1 MNTETMATDADTAL
15 SCQQAALLDELTT
28 HLAHV
33 QTELGMKNLTIREQD
48 ANRIV
53 KNHMLTG
60 SAMGLVP
67 LPLFDLVALGGLQ
80 YNMLEQLC
88 QHYGVEF
95 DSHKVRAALLGV
107 LGGSTPTLVFVG
119 MGSAFKFVPGIG
131 TLGGNASLTLL
142 GGAITYAVGQ
152 SFIKHFSTGGTLDDV
167 NPKKLGSFCRK
178 ELKQGKQFIQRYIQT
193 RKNAA

>member
-1 MNTETMATDADTAL
+1 MNTETMTTEAEAAL
-15 SCQQAALLDELTT
+15 SCQQSALLDELTA

-33 QTELGMKNLTIREQD
+33 QTELGMKNLAIREQD
-48 ANRIV
+48 ADRIV
-53 KNHMLTG
+53 KNYMLAG
-60 SAMGLVP
+60 SAMGLAP

-95 DSHKVRAALLGV
+95 DSHKIRAALLAV

-131 TLGGNASLTLL
+131 TLGGNACLTLL

-167 NPKKLGSFCRK
+167 NSRKLGSFCRK
-178 ELKQGKQFIQRYIQT
+178 ELNQGKQFIQRYIQT
-193 RKNAA
+193 RQNDA

>member
-1 MNTETMATDADTAL
+1 MNTETMTTEAEAVL
-15 SCQQAALLDELTT
+15 SCQQAALLDELT
-28 HLAHV
+28 AHMAHA

-48 ANRIV
+48 ADRIV
-53 KNHMLTG
+53 KNHMLSG

-95 DSHKVRAALLGV
+95 DSHKIRAALLAV

-131 TLGGNASLTLL
+131 TLGGNASLSLL

-152 SFIKHFSTGGTLDDV
+152 SFIKHFSIGGTLDDV
-167 NPKKLGSFCRK
+167 NTRKLASFCRK
-178 ELKQGKQFIQRYIQT
+178 ELNQGKQFIKRYIQT
-193 RKNAA
+193 RQSRA